1 MGYLSTPL
9 RNDEI
14 VDMVERS
21 LKHARHLGDWVRSE
35 VKRTTASLEQRAQ
48 LSESEL
54 DRYEKIIENVQDG
67 IVIVDE
73 DGNIM
78 LLNKVIIDV
87 FQLGNTPWRGEPVQQ
102 ILSHPDMHAL
112 FKRAKT
118 VPLKYHEI
126 NFDDDRVFNAQYS
139 FIAGVGAV
147 ITMQD
152 VSYLRRLD
160 QVKSEFVHTVSHD
173 LRSPLTSVL
182 GYAELIH
189 RAGSLN
195 DSQEEYLDRIR
206 SSVESITVMVN
217 DLLDLSRLEAG
228 FDMRRELVHL
238 ENILTYTL
246 DALESQ
252 FALAEIK
259 VNYNIAPDL
268 PSLRANPIRL
278 RQLLENLIGNA
289 IKYSPKGGVVNIVLK
304 AENDQ
309 IILMVEDSG
318 VGIPINEQTRIF
330 EKFYRA
336 TNVSDGTEGTGL
348 GLAIVKSIVA
358 SHMGRIWVESS
369 VGQGAKFFVVLP
381 ADVTEEKE

>member
-1 MGYLSTPL
+1 MGYLSPPL
-9 RNDEI
+9 RNDDI